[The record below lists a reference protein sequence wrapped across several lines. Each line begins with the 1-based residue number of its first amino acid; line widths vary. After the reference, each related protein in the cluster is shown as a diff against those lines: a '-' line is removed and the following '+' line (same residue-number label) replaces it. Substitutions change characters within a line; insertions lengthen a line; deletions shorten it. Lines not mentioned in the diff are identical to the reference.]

1 MGVKGVVF
9 GPAGIPAENADV
21 VVWNPDGSRKSELS
35 FKKLQKLYYKVN
47 NDQFSD
53 HNLI

>member
-9 GPAGIPAENADV
+9 GPDGIPAENADV

-35 FKKLQKLYYKVN
+35 FKTILKIY
-47 NDQFSD
+47 ND
-53 HNLI
+53 